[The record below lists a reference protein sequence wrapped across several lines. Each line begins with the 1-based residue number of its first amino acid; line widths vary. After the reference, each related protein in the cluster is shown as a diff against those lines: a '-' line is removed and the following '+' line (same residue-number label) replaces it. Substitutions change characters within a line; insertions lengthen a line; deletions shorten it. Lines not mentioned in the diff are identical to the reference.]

1 MRADDKTETD
11 ARLNAVTDTLVEA
24 ATALIEP
31 AFLSSGDGS
40 GTPVQAVPDE
50 IAGVY
55 RINRSATHARTPL
68 VVASPHS
75 GRIYPSDLLEAT
87 RLDALDLRSSED
99 SFMEQ
104 VLEGATEAGA
114 PLLTALFPR
123 VYVDVNREPF
133 ELDPDMFDA
142 PLPDGATTDS
152 IRISAGLGTIARV
165 VANSEQVYNR
175 KLSFE
180 EAEHRITN
188 FYAPYHRALQRLIAE
203 AIEQFG
209 FCLLVDGHSM
219 PSTAVRHIRSERRPI
234 DIVLGDCHGV
244 TAAPAFVEQ
253 AETFFR
259 ERHYTV
265 RRNSPY
271 AGGFVTRHYGR
282 PGSGIHVLQIEINR
296 ALYMDERRIE
306 PRAGINPLKR
316 DMAALLGLL
325 SDSARRM
332 SENGT
337 VSISAAAE

>member
-1 MRADDKTETD
+1 MPAHDTNGPA
-11 ARLNAVTDTLVEA
+11 ARDTAGA
-24 ATALIEP
+24 AAAALIEP
-31 AFLSSGDGS
+31 GFLSAGDVALH
-40 GTPVQAVPDE
+40 PAPAVPDE

-55 RINRSATHARTPL
+55 RIARPAHCTSPL

-75 GRIYPSDLLEAT
+75 GRIYPKDLLDAT
-87 RLDALDLRSSED
+87 RLGLLDLRSSED

-104 VLEGATEAGA
+104 VLEGANDAGA

-133 ELDPDMFDA
+133 ELDPAMFSD
-142 PLPDGATTDS
+142 PLPDEATTDS

-165 VANSEQVYNR
+165 VANSEPVYGR
-175 KLSFE
+175 KLTFR
-180 EAEHRITN
+180 EAEHRIRD

-203 AIEQFG
+203 ALEQFG

-219 PSTAVRHIRSERRPI
+219 PSSAVRHVRSERRPI

-244 TAAPAFVEQ
+244 TAAAAFIER
-253 AETFFR
+253 AEDFFR

-282 PGSGIHVLQIEINR
+282 PGIGVHVLQIEINR

-306 PRAGINPLKR
+306 PLSGLTPLKR
-316 DMAALLGLL
+316 DIAGLLSAL

-332 SENGT
+332 AET
-337 VSISAAAE
+337 EAAPVRAAAE

>member
-1 MRADDKTETD
+1 MSADKTTG
-11 ARLNAVTDTLVEA
+11 NAVGN
-24 ATALIEP
+24 ATAGDKLEDVASTLIEP
-31 AFLSSGDGS
+31 GFLSSGDVAAH
-40 GTPVQAVPDE
+40 PAPAVPDE

-55 RINRSATHARTPL
+55 RIERPAHANSPL

-75 GRIYPSDLLEAT
+75 GRLYPQDLLDTT
-87 RLDALDLRSSED
+87 RLDPMDLRSSED

-104 VLEGATEAGA
+104 VLEGANQAGA

-133 ELDPDMFDA
+133 ELDPSMFSD
-142 PLPDGATTDS
+142 PLPDGAATDS

-165 VANSEQVYNR
+165 VANSEPVYDQ

-180 EAEHRITN
+180 DAAHRIGN
-188 FYAPYHRALQRLIAE
+188 YYAPYHRALQRLIAE
-203 AIEQFG
+203 ALEQFG
-209 FCLLVDGHSM
+209 FCLLIDGHSM
-219 PSTAVRHIRSERRPI
+219 PSSAVRHVRSERRPI

-244 TAAPAFVEQ
+244 TAAQAFTEQ
-253 AETFFR
+253 AEAFFR

-282 PGSGIHVLQIEINR
+282 PEVGVHVLQIEINR

-306 PRAGINPLKR
+306 PRAGIDPLKK
-316 DMAALLGLL
+316 DMAALLGAL
-325 SDSARRM
+325 SDTARRM
-332 SENGT
+332 AEDGT
-337 VSISAAAE
+337 TSIRAAAE

>member
-1 MRADDKTETD
+1 LSADKTTG
-11 ARLNAVTDTLVEA
+11 NAVGN
-24 ATALIEP
+24 ATAGDSLKDVASTLIEP
-31 AFLSSGDGS
+31 DFLSTGDVA
-40 GTPVQAVPDE
+40 THPVSEVPDE

-55 RINRSATHARTPL
+55 RIKRPAQARSPL

-75 GRIYPSDLLEAT
+75 GRLYPQDLLDAT
-87 RLDALDLRSSED
+87 RLDPLDLRSSED

-114 PLLTALFPR
+114 ALLTALFPR

-133 ELDPDMFDA
+133 ELDPSMFSET
-142 PLPDGATTDS
+142 LPDGAATDS

-165 VANSEQVYNR
+165 VANSEPVYDQ

-180 EAEHRITN
+180 DAAHRIGN
-188 FYAPYHRALQRLIAE
+188 YYGPYHRALQRLIAE
-203 AIEQFG
+203 ALEQFG

-219 PSTAVRHIRSERRPI
+219 PSSAVRHIRSERRPI

-244 TAAPAFVEQ
+244 TAAQAFTEQ
-253 AETFFR
+253 AEAFFR

-282 PGSGIHVLQIEINR
+282 PELGIHVLQIEINR

-306 PRAGINPLKR
+306 PRAGIAPLKK
-316 DMAALLGLL
+316 DMAALLEAL
-325 SDSARRM
+325 SDTARRM
-332 SENGT
+332 AEDGAA
-337 VSISAAAE
+337 SIRAAAE